1 MNDLHFDQCPDML
14 QLIDLVL
21 TLPAHSADCERGFS
35 HAKLVKNDWRN
46 KLRDTA
52 VTDSLTDSF
61 CTPLPRPTTTRKEP
75 YATGTPRLCGGQT
88 RCLADKTETTVTVKK
103 VTLKTVIS
111 RLLLADWQ
119 NLQSDQRSKS
129 VHTSGLV

>member
-1 MNDLHFDQCPDML
+1 ML

-52 VTDSLTDSF
+52 VTDSLTVILH
-61 CTPLPRPTTTRKEP
+61 TPAE
-75 YATGTPRLCGGQT
+75 
-88 RCLADKTETTVTVKK
+88 ADYNPEEAVRHWNA
-103 VTLKTVIS
+103 KTVRRPNQMCGRQDREDSDSEDSDSEDCYLEAALS
-111 RLLLADWQ
+111 RLAE
-119 NLQSDQRSKS
+119 SAE
-129 VHTSGLV
+129 